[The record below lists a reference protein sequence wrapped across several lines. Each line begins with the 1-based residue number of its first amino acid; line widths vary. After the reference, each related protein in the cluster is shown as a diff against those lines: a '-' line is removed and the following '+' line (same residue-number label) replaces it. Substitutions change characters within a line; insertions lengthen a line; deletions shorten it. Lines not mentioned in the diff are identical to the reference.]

1 MHETADAPDKS
12 EKPDNSVASMEALR
26 RYVQKSGLKFTK
38 QRELIA
44 EVFFRTDGHL
54 TAEELLEQVR
64 QQDSQVSLATVYRTM
79 KLLTDC
85 GLASPHHFGERQTV
99 YEPSDRNDDHHD
111 HIICRDCGKIFEFV
125 DDRIEQ
131 LQDEIAASHRIK
143 LTTHRMELYGQCLRD
158 NCEHRAAQAA
168 R

>member
-1 MHETADAPDKS
+1 MQDQD
-12 EKPDNSVASMEALR
+12 PDNSPDASTTSMEALR

-44 EVFFRTDGHL
+44 EVFFRTQGHL
-54 TAEELLEQVR
+54 TAEELLERVR

-85 GLASPHHFGERQTV
+85 GLANPHHFGERQTV
-99 YEPSDRNDDHHD
+99 YEPADRDDDHHD
-111 HIICRDCGKIFEFV
+111 HIICRDCGKIFEFM
-125 DDRIEQ
+125 DDQIER
-131 LQDEIAASHRIK
+131 LQDEIAERHQIK
-143 LTTHRMELYGQCLRD
+143 LTTHRMELYGECLRE
-158 NCEHRAAQAA
+158 NCEYRASQAE